1 MAAGGIETACC
12 KGRQAKPN
20 QPLVDEMEKAA
31 LQVPV
36 LGDYPI
42 AFKNWI
48 VFADCMMAPELEWPG
63 VYALAIFHGVA
74 PRTVNLEAEQ
84 ICYIGGTC
92 EMSLGQALMNFK
104 FYSAALVEDEE
115 SSSLA
120 RLDEPPDEA
129 ASRMWVS
136 VFPISDLAEP
146 LRSAFIHHVEREL
159 LWRWVMRH
167 GRMPFCM
174 ARQ

>member
-1 MAAGGIETACC
+1 
-12 KGRQAKPN
+12 
-20 QPLVDEMEKAA
+20 MEKTA
-31 LQVPV
+31 LQVPA

-48 VFADCMMAPELEWPG
+48 GFADCMMAPELEWPG
-63 VYALAIFHGVA
+63 VYALAIFSGMA
-74 PRTVNLEAEQ
+74 PRAVDLESEQ
-84 ICYIGGTC
+84 ICYIGGAC
-92 EMSLGQALMNFK
+92 ERNLGQELMNFK
-104 FYSAALVEDEE
+104 FQSAALVEEVD
-115 SSSLA
+115 SSPLA
-120 RLDEPPDEA
+120 SLDEPTEET

>member
-1 MAAGGIETACC
+1 
-12 KGRQAKPN
+12 
-20 QPLVDEMEKAA
+20 MEKTA
-31 LQVPV
+31 LQVPA

-63 VYALAIFHGVA
+63 VFALAIFPGKA
-74 PRTVNLEAEQ
+74 PPKVNLESEQ
-84 ICYIGGTC
+84 ICYFGGAC
-92 EMSLGQALMNFK
+92 ERNLGQELMNFK
-104 FYSAALVEDEE
+104 FHSAALVEEE
-115 SSSLA
+115 EPSLLA
-120 RLDEPPDEA
+120 RLDEPPDQS

-174 ARQ
+174 AWQ